1 MLALC
6 EYLLILLKAFKRRQ
20 LLSIG
25 LLEFLF
31 HQLDLFLGAKSGI
44 LLVSQRCLDV
54 PIVFVYRKHLLLEF
68 FIFLYEAL
76 HFVLTSSLLLTE
88 HLKVR
93 LVFKQQLFEAH
104 LQAVTLHSD
113 GLDLGLELLLY
124 ADELGFLGVN

>member
-6 EYLLILLKAFKRRQ
+6 EDLLILLKAFKRRQ